1 MSTAIGS
8 ARAQEASPAT
18 TGKVGKV
25 EMNVAA
31 RAVVVAIYNHVLK
44 HHKKIRTAGRSS
56 TCPTAR
62 TTAGSPTSASCRS
75 TSSRSLRFTV
85 QSCNREVFAM
95 TPDGVE
101 RNEPG
106 AWDFTLAAIAH
117 ELNERFGP
125 PLPSRCKVH

>member
-1 MSTAIGS
+1 ML
-8 ARAQEASPAT
+8 QH
-18 TGKVGKV
+18 
-25 EMNVAA
+25 
-31 RAVVVAIYNHVLK
+31 VVVDRDDDCPGCNVHFDLTDLA
-44 HHKKIRTAGRSS
+44 RRRRGRP